1 MLRGDGYDVLG
12 VSIGGSAPI
21 GRIHLELEPGVTALY
36 GRNGAGKTRVLSAV
50 AEALTGQ
57 APTGDGL
64 IDREVTV
71 RVDPHRS
78 GDSIGTRT
86 WLGALFAALS
96 GQLENVAVRR
106 LRSDGAD
113 EATDHLRDGPT
124 ALKDVL
130 SALADMDLWL
140 EAPVFLDRLGRDGLV
155 TVRTVRSGM
164 RCGPAAGYDCLIE
177 DDAEDLLWDSIL
189 VADLALTEQ
198 FDRIA
203 NPDRPML
210 AKLELTGI
218 LADRSLDPRALADH
232 DRERL
237 ASETY
242 RPNWSGYSIGT
253 GGPLGQSPVH
263 LVGWPADPGSLG
275 ARSLRAVEAGST
287 GHLIEAVA
295 DEDVLLSP
303 GANAVIERL
312 ALRANLFLGLTLL
325 EAPLLRLWVGHPD
338 EWLRAAAPR
347 WEALDRASHAWV
359 PLADLSSAQCR
370 WANLAVDLALSETEA
385 ADRPIVVVLDEP
397 EGALHRTAER
407 HLVKGL
413 KALSTAL
420 NGAAIIVATHS
431 PEFLSDVGVRQV
443 HVHRARDGL
452 ALASTVTVGV
462 QGDLQGEI
470 SLDDLGLGRADAL
483 HLARVV
489 LAVEGPHDEAVLEA
503 IAAETIVE
511 TRSLLVRMHGAKH
524 APAILD
530 AQILITMT
538 DAHIL
543 VVVDNIA
550 SRLLTPIWDA
560 LRSQA
565 DVGDQRGAQAQV
577 DLLRKLPGGEAL
589 WLSQLAER
597 ALALG
602 RLDRLSLFGLGEPD
616 IIFYLDPSRFG
627 LHEPWV
633 TLHREWKAEHK
644 ASDDDFKSWLRRT
657 KGAKI
662 STGKIGAAARALDQL
677 PRDLEELKMRVVEL
691 SFSAHL

>member
-12 VSIGGSAPI
+12 VSIGGSAPV
-21 GRIHLELEPGVTALY
+21 GRIHLELESGVTALY
-36 GRNGAGKTRVLSAV
+36 GRNGAGKTRVLHAI
-50 AEALTGQ
+50 AEALAGHP
-57 APTGDGL
+57 PTGDGL

-71 RVDPHRS
+71 RVDPQRG
-78 GDSIGTRT
+78 GDPIGAMS
-86 WLGALFAALS
+86 WLGTLFVALS
-96 GQLENVAVRR
+96 RQLENVAVRR

-113 EATDHLRDGPT
+113 EASDHLRDGPKT
-124 ALKDVL
+124 LQDVL

-140 EAPVFLDRLGRDGLV
+140 ESPVFLDRLGREGLV
-155 TVRTVRSGM
+155 TVRTVRSGV
-164 RCGPAAGYDCLIE
+164 RCGPAASYDCLIE
-177 DDAEDLLWDSIL
+177 GEAEELLWDSIL

-198 FDRIA
+198 FDCIA

-210 AKLELTGI
+210 ARLDLTGI

-242 RPNWSGYSIGT
+242 RPQWCGYSIGN
-253 GGPLGQSPVH
+253 GGPLGQSPIH
-263 LVGWPADPGSLG
+263 LVGWPAEPESLG
-275 ARSLRAVEAGST
+275 ARSLRAIEAAST

-303 GANAVIERL
+303 GAGAIIERL
-312 ALRANLFLGLTLL
+312 AQRANLFLGLTLL

-338 EWLRAAAPR
+338 DWLRAAAPR
-347 WEALDRASHAWV
+347 WEALDRASRAWV

-370 WANLAVDLALSETEA
+370 WANLAVDLALSEAEA
-385 ADRPIVVVLDEP
+385 ADRPIVVILDEP

-407 HLVKGL
+407 HLVNGL

-431 PEFLSDVGVRQV
+431 PAFLSDVGVRQV
-443 HVHRARDGL
+443 HVHRVRDGL

-530 AQILITMT
+530 AQILMTMT

-550 SRLLTPIWDA
+550 SRQLIPIWEA
-560 LRSQA
+560 LRALA
-565 DVGDQRGAQAQV
+565 DAGDQRGAQVQV
-577 DLLRKLPGGEAL
+577 DRVRRLPGGEAL

-602 RLDRLSLFGLGEPD
+602 RLDRLSLFGLGKPD
-616 IIFYLDPSRFG
+616 IIFYLDPTHFG
-627 LHEPWV
+627 LDEPWA
-633 TLHREWKAEHK
+633 TLHREWKTGHK
-644 ASDDDFKSWLRRT
+644 AGDDDFKTWLRKT

-662 STGKIGAAARALDQL
+662 STGKIGAAARALVPL
-677 PRDLEELKMRVVEL
+677 PRDLEELKTRVIEL
-691 SFSAHL
+691 SFAAHL